1 MFYLAAYAAMIIGA
15 SAWSC
20 SCPSR
25 ASRTPR
31 FPPTPGWQAEPV
43 PGGVADGVPV
53 SLPASPDRRV
63 HRQGG
68 GVHRGRAVRR
78 LAAGADRCGCFGHAA
93 FFYIR
98 VLVLMYM
105 QEPPAEG
112 TVLEIERAPVGSV
125 AVAIPA
131 VLTVLFGILPGLLF
145 GFLSH
150 ASVIRF

>member
-1 MFYLAAYAAMIIGA
+1 VFTAGVQSGDWPLVLIAVVA
-15 SAWSC
+15 S
-20 SCPSR
+20 
-25 ASRTPR
+25 
-31 FPPTPGWQAEPV
+31 V
-43 PGGVADGVPV
+43 I
-53 SLPASPDRRV
+53 
-63 HRQGG
+63 
-68 GVHRGRAVRR
+68 
-78 LAAGADRCGCFGHAA
+78 AA